1 MKKTLRVY
9 HESGYWHGNGY
20 YERYNAK
27 SITYHAEKFDFF
39 EIDENDN
46 WIKEL
51 IRWNRYYKTQ
61 NGKKAVFVTKVIF
74 YEQPGNPRT
83 ILISKHWAKL
93 MCFVIDLLPEKIK
106 RKRKLWFG
114 L

>member
-27 SITYHAEKFDFF
+27 GITYHAEKFDFF

-61 NGKKAVFVTKVIF
+61 NGKKQ
-74 YEQPGNPRT
+74 YS
-83 ILISKHWAKL
+83 LLKL
-93 MCFVIDLLPEKIK
+93 YCMKMLNQERFLYLSI
-106 RKRKLWFG
+106 G
-114 L
+114 LN